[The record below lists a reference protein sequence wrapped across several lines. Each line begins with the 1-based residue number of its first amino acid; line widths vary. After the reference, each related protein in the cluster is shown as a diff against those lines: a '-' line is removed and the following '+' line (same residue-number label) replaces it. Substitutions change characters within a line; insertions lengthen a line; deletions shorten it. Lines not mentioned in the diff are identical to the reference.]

1 MNRYG
6 GSQSRVKTAP
16 SFARQDS
23 RGRLSLRV
31 YFWAASS
38 RASLDP
44 AGEGTR
50 PYVAVFGPETNGF
63 PAIRYRSGSFAALVI
78 PIRVVVAIRAG
89 RYPSSP
95 IHKSDFALV
104 ISLSLSRSRVMPRA
118 SASLPGSPV
127 SRGRH
132 RLTRPECREA

>member
-38 RASLDP
+38 RASLDR

-50 PYVAVFGPETNGF
+50 PYVAVLGPDTKGF
-63 PAIRYRSGSFAALVI
+63 PAIRYRSGSFAALVT
-78 PIRVVVAIRAG
+78 PLRLVVTIGPG

-95 IHKSDFALV
+95 
-104 ISLSLSRSRVMPRA
+104 MPT
-118 SASLPGSPV
+118 S
-127 SRGRH
+127 
-132 RLTRPECREA
+132 